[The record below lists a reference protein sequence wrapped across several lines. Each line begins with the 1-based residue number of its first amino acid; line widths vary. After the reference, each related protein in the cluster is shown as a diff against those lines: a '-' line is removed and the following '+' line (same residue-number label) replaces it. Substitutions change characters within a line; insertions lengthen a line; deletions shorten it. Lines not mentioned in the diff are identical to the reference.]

1 MSRWLADG
9 RLRSIEHTVRG
20 DIDTFPDT
28 LAQLFSGNNSGKLV
42 LELQR

>member
-42 LELQR
+42 VELQR